1 METRVSDTIDYAAL
15 DRLGDEIAE
24 LSAHLEA
31 ATVRLLD
38 LIREFD
44 ARGGWNSGFS
54 SCAAWLSW
62 RVGLDLGAARERV
75 RVARA
80 LATLPRL
87 AQALARGELS
97 YAKVRALTRVATPE
111 TEERLLA
118 VGRAGTAC
126 HVERIVRG
134 WRRVDRIAEA
144 RETAQR
150 HNGRALRVYQD
161 EDGMVVIRGRLAPE
175 AGAVL
180 LQALAAARET
190 LYQQKR
196 QTFANLDDVSAETL
210 PLEQQQADALALI
223 AESALHHGID
233 PGAPGER
240 YQVVVH
246 VDAAVLADPE
256 APGQSVLEDGVRVSA
271 ETSQR
276 LACDASR
283 VVMQHGRD
291 GRVVEVAA
299 RTRTIPPALR
309 RALHHRDRGCRF
321 PGCVVRFGEGHHIRH
336 WAQGGPTTL
345 SNLAVLCRRHH
356 RAVHEEGY
364 QLERLPD
371 GELQFRR
378 PNGWALPDVPPPPN
392 VPDQPVKLL
401 RALNDAEGLVLHAHT
416 ATPGWL
422 GERLN
427 VGYAI
432 DVLHPLAVANNAV
445 GLIQSPDPPAAEA
458 SVGSSAPASSQS

>member
-1 METRVSDTIDYAAL
+1 
-15 DRLGDEIAE
+15 
-24 LSAHLEA
+24 
-31 ATVRLLD
+31 
-38 LIREFD
+38 
-44 ARGGWNSGFS
+44 
-54 SCAAWLSW
+54 
-62 RVGLDLGAARERV
+62 
-75 RVARA
+75 
-80 LATLPRL
+80 
-87 AQALARGELS
+87 
-97 YAKVRALTRVATPE
+97 
-111 TEERLLA
+111 
-118 VGRAGTAC
+118 
-126 HVERIVRG
+126 
-134 WRRVDRIAEA
+134 
-144 RETAQR
+144 
-150 HNGRALRVYQD
+150 VYPD
-161 EDGMVVIRGRLAPE
+161 EDGTVRIRGRLAPE
-175 AGAVL
+175 VGAL
-180 LQALAAARET
+180 LMQALAAAREA
-190 LYQQKR
+190 LYQRRADQAPEADPP
-196 QTFANLDDVSAETL
+196 TM
-210 PLEQQQADALALI
+210 EQQQADALALL

-246 VDAAVLADPE
+246 VDAAVLADPDQ
-256 APGQSVLEDGVRVSA
+256 AGQSVLEDGLGVPAGR
-271 ETSQR
+271 SQR

-283 VVMQHGRD
+283 VVMRHDAAGRLL
-291 GRVVEVAA
+291 EVGA

-392 VPDQPVKLL
+392 VSDQPVKLL
-401 RALNDAEGLVLHAHT
+401 RVLNDAEGLVLHAHT

-432 DVLHPLAVANNAV
+432 DVLHPLAVSNDAA